1 MKIFKSLY
9 ILLSI
14 DLHRYA
20 NSKELLDA
28 TIFQKQLENQL
39 PNFRK
44 ESALSNK
51 IENESNQKEKITLKI
66 VKTSDGTQTIE
77 QKTTKSSQERDKHIL
92 YRVLSRNED
101 GYASSDQSRVKT
113 IILKRNIRSD
123 LEKEISKKA
132 DVQENTETPEFN
144 LCSNLLNKNEC
155 TLRRKSIRDELKQ
168 TKIVENVNSRSTTP
182 DRQLTRK
189 TKFIDI
195 NEENELL
202 EELPER
208 PTKKRKMPLIVSANS
223 FNVPSGTHEIH
234 SLRERSIT
242 LKKPSSFQR
251 SKSVDKESTRP
262 ENAVRRLS
270 VNSTN
275 HSLIQEPSILNTN
288 SSINSR
294 LKLDRSLSKSLSSSS
309 TLLRKSI
316 NQPLNESGDNLNLII
331 KNEPLSDEE
340 IVEREQVTVND
351 IHTLVCEGN
360 NKRKT
365 ILISTSDNSNDSFP
379 SNSRARKS
387 FPNSLVMSQRSVDLL
402 QAQPIK
408 NTNAMVCI
416 PQVFPL
422 NEMSSEKSQSPI
434 INELEPTDESYDIQR
449 KSILSSQSTSNTIDL
464 PSLIPKPAGV
474 FTSEGNT
481 FHQESGAVSTLFSE
495 NAHRM
500 TDYFKSLL
508 IDTIGAISSG
518 VSDAQNVLL
527 KLELEKTKQQL
538 HNLRNEN
545 QLKIDKL
552 KKEHNDEIRILKLS
566 YG

>member
-1 MKIFKSLY
+1 M
-9 ILLSI
+9 
-14 DLHRYA
+14 
-20 NSKELLDA
+20 
-28 TIFQKQLENQL
+28 ENQL
-39 PNFRK
+39 PNLRK
-44 ESALSNK
+44 ESACNDK
-51 IENESNQKEKITLKI
+51 IEHESNQKEKLTLKI

-77 QKTTKSSQERDKHIL
+77 QKNSKSNQERDKHIL

-101 GYASSDQSRVKT
+101 GYESSDQSRVKT

-123 LEKEISKKA
+123 LEKEISKKVN
-132 DVQENTETPEFN
+132 VQENTEISDNN
-144 LCSNLLNKNEC
+144 LLSNLLEQNE
-155 TLRRKSIRDELKQ
+155 LAQRRKSIRDELKQ
-168 TKIVENVNSRSTTP
+168 TKVNRNVNSRSTTP
-182 DRQLTRK
+182 DTQLKRK
-189 TKFIDI
+189 AIIIDI

-202 EELPER
+202 EELPEI
-208 PTKKRKMPLIVSANS
+208 PTKKRKMPLIVSANRQ
-223 FNVPSGTHEIH
+223 NIPSGTHEIH
-234 SLRERSIT
+234 SLSERSIT
-242 LKKPSSFQR
+242 FSKRKSNNRSSFHR
-251 SKSVDKESTRP
+251 SKSVDKESIKTD
-262 ENAVRRLS
+262 NVVRRLS
-270 VNSTN
+270 VSSTN
-275 HSLIQEPSILNTN
+275 HSSIHEPSISN
-288 SSINSR
+288 INSR
-294 LKLDRSLSKSLSSSS
+294 LKLDRSLSKTLSSSS
-309 TLLRKSI
+309 TPLRRSF
-316 NQPLNESGDNLNLII
+316 NQPTNEASGNLNLNI

-351 IHTLVCEGN
+351 IRFLVSEGN

-402 QAQPIK
+402 QAQPIR

-416 PQVFPL
+416 PQVFPI
-422 NEMSSEKSQSPI
+422 NEQSPI
-434 INELEPTDESYDIQR
+434 INELELTDETGDIQ
-449 KSILSSQSTSNTIDL
+449 KQAIASSQITSNAIDL
-464 PSLIPKPAGV
+464 PSLIPKPSGV

-538 HNLRNEN
+538 HDLRNEN

-552 KKEHNDEIRILKLS
+552 KKEHADEIKVLKIS
-566 YG
+566 YGKLNYLL